1 MKEPMKSVLN
11 TDAYDR
17 RRFGQLME
25 MSGKLKKIGKEG
37 KNIFPLIQPLMS
49 DLWAGL
55 FKMKPELLDE
65 VPEELGMNRQLMERI
80 MTDQGYLDFREFTR
94 LDDLAAAIG
103 TTKYSETV
111 LRWLK
116 EQAKQDQDLAEALQH
131 LIQGDQEASQ
141 QATDALSAALN
152 QNGSQ
157 LSQLLAEAADEA
169 IETKEN
175 VKSILGGIQAGSGD
189 SELKKVPLK
198 EQLFLAEKLS
208 HNKKLKEI
216 AKWAGR
222 MKVIANRKQRSKHKD
237 AIDRNG
243 IRQGCDIEQLLPM
256 ELGSYAS
263 PISKLDF
270 LRRYAEGQTLQYD
283 TKGKE
288 HLGKGP
294 IILCLDQSGSMKG
307 QDTISKGFA
316 LALMSIARKQR
327 RDFAWIPFSSHASDA
342 IIYEQGKIEVQDMIQ
357 LVTVFLDGGTNFVQP
372 LNKASEIIK
381 QSRFNQADI
390 IFVTDGEAHVNHDF
404 LKAWTSLKEQKGFSV
419 LSLLLGKESI
429 RGVDGFSDRIVR
441 ASSFEDQAIQQAF
454 DI

>member
-1 MKEPMKSVLN
+1 MKGPMKSVLN

-25 MSGKLKKIGKEG
+25 MSDNLKKIGKEG

-55 FKMKPELLDE
+55 FKMKPELLND
-65 VPEELGMNRQLMERI
+65 VPEELEMNHQLMDKVMR
-80 MTDQGYLDFREFTR
+80 DQRYLDFREFTR

-111 LRWLK
+111 LRWVK
-116 EQAKQDQDLAEALQH
+116 EQAKQDQDLAEALQK
-131 LIQGDQEASQ
+131 LIQEEQGASQ
-141 QATDALSAALN
+141 QATDALSAAIS
-152 QNGSQ
+152 QNGSE
-157 LSQLLAEAADEA
+157 LSQMLAQAADEA
-169 IETKEN
+169 MEIKDN
-175 VKSILGGIQAGSGD
+175 VRSIIGGIQAGSGD

-198 EQLFLAEKLS
+198 DQLFLAEKLS
-208 HNKKLKEI
+208 QDKKLKEI
-216 AKWAGR
+216 AKWTGR

-243 IRQGCDIEQLLPM
+243 IRQGSDIEQLLPM

-263 PISKLDF
+263 LISKMNF
-270 LRRYAEGQTLQYD
+270 LRRYVEGQTLQYD

-294 IILCLDQSGSMKG
+294 VILCLDQSGSMKD

-342 IIYEQGKIEVQDMIQ
+342 IIYERGKIEVQDMIK
-357 LVTVFLDGGTNFVQP
+357 LATVFLDGGTNFVHP
-372 LNKASEIIK
+372 LNKAGEVIK

-390 IFVTDGEAHVNHDF
+390 IFVTDGDAHVNHDF
-404 LKAWTSLKEQKGFSV
+404 LEGWSSLKEQKGFSV

-429 RGVDGFSDRIVR
+429 HGVNGFSDQIVQ
-441 ASSFEDQAIQQAF
+441 ASSFEDQSIQQAF